1 MGVYCTVSCM
11 ELEISV
17 LNRSMPEEGKVQVA
31 CESAVS
37 QFCCMS
43 MDIHMLTVGQ
53 ILDTALTDLVA

>member
-1 MGVYCTVSCM
+1 M